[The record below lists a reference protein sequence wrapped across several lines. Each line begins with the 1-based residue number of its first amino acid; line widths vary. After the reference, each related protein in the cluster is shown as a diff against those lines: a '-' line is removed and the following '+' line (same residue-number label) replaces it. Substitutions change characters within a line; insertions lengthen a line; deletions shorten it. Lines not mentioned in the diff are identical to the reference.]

1 MDIAALTASRH
12 QIDLFGVTESTEKQ
26 QAIIAHSIEA
36 IQSLI
41 TMRESAVKLCVSLYH
56 CRESFAQSGETGWES
71 FCEAN
76 FAKLGLSQ
84 STIRASVKAG
94 RAIAHHMLQ
103 ASNRGEAPVLAQ
115 LEAMS
120 RSALFVLGD
129 APDDVRD
136 DLIERVMSLNEARGG
151 KSLSSGEVE
160 REMNNLLR
168 AKAELQEEL
177 AASQEK
183 LSIAD
188 QALARLNGRLRTE
201 EELVASH
208 QEKIQRLQAQ
218 LTKSPK
224 PSVEVMDSD
233 PESADARAQR
243 QALEHQLSQ
252 LSHEQTI
259 AERRLAETQAE
270 LAEANRQAEAAKR
283 AAAFRKSTAADIE
296 DLRGK
301 IAALKA
307 VWTDVYTSKQ
317 RASDPATF
325 GPLLSD
331 IANDLR
337 ALADSIDP
345 MLI

>member
-1 MDIAALTASRH
+1 MNITALTSTHH
-12 QIDLFGVTESTEKQ
+12 QVDLFGVTESTEKQ
-26 QAIIAHSIEA
+26 QAIIAHTIEA

-56 CRESFAQSGETGWES
+56 CRDSFAQSGETGWES

-103 ASNRGEAPVLAQ
+103 AANRGEPPVIAQ

-129 APDDVRD
+129 APDEVRD

-151 KSLSSGEVE
+151 KAMSSGEVE

-168 AKAELQEEL
+168 AKAELQDEL

-183 LSIAD
+183 LSLAD
-188 QALARLNGRLRTE
+188 QALTRLNGRLLTE
-201 EELVASH
+201 EGLVAEH
-208 QEKIQRLQAQ
+208 QAKIQLLQSQ
-218 LTKSPK
+218 LSKVPK
-224 PSVEVMDSD
+224 TPVEVVESD
-233 PESADARAQR
+233 PQSAEARAQR

-283 AAAFRKSTAADIE
+283 AAAYRKSTAADIE
-296 DLRGK
+296 DLHSK

-317 RASDPATF
+317 RAADPATF
-325 GPLLSD
+325 GPLLSG

-337 ALADSIDP
+337 GMADSIDP